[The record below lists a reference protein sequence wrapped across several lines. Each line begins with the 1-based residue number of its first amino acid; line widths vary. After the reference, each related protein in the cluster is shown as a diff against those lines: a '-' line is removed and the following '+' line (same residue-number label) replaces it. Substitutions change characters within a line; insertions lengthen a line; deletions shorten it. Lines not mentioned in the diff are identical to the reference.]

1 MEATSTAPLTNKNLE
16 NMNFSNKAIC
26 KKDLI
31 NEYKQTIEIYK
42 RSINYWT
49 EKGDEIR
56 IKSLRASIE
65 KLKQYI
71 IELNKG

>member
-1 MEATSTAPLTNKNLE
+1 MDYS
-16 NMNFSNKAIC
+16 SKAIT

-31 NEYKQTIEIYK
+31 NEYKQTIEINK
-42 RSINYWT
+42 RSIDYWT
-49 EKGDEIR
+49 NKGDERRVKLIM
-56 IKSLRASIE
+56 SSME

>member
-1 MEATSTAPLTNKNLE
+1 
-16 NMNFSNKAIC
+16 MNFSNKAIC

>member
-1 MEATSTAPLTNKNLE
+1 
-16 NMNFSNKAIC
+16 MNYSNKAIS

-31 NEYKQTIEIYK
+31 NNYKQTIEINK

-56 IKSLRASIE
+56 IKILRASIE